1 MVRDENIS
9 ISRACK
15 IISVPR
21 SMFYYRSCK
30 DDSEVIDKL
39 NELVEKSPNRGF
51 GNYFGRIRNEGLI
64 WNHKRVK
71 RVYNLLGLNLR
82 RKRKKRLPARV
93 KEPLEQP
100 GRVNHT
106 WSMDF
111 MSDSLVTGRKLR
123 LLNVMD
129 DYNREI
135 LAIEVDTSIPGERVV
150 RVLEELIDWRGTP
163 DEIRVDNGPEFLSY
177 RFVNFCNENEIRIK
191 YIQPGKP
198 VQNAYIERLNRTLR
212 EDVLDAYLF
221 ENLQQVRIIVEKW
234 MEDYNNE
241 YPHQSLSGLSP
252 RDFVVNS
259 GKLSEFTTIHNGN
272 NNSNFLM
279 N

>member
-1 MVRDENIS
+1 MVIN
-9 ISRACK
+9 
-15 IISVPR
+15 
-21 SMFYYRSCK
+21 
-30 DDSEVIDKL
+30 KL
-39 NELVEKSPNRGF
+39 TELVEKSPNRGF
-51 GNYFGRIRNEGLI
+51 SNYFGRIRNEGLV

-71 RVYNLLGLNLR
+71 RVYNLMGLNLR
-82 RKRKKRLPARV
+82 RKRKRRLPARI

-100 GRVNHT
+100 AGLNQT

-111 MSDSLVTGRKLR
+111 MSDALMSGRKVR

-135 LAIEVDTSIPGERVV
+135 LAVEVDTSLPGERVV
-150 RVLEELIDWRGTP
+150 RVLEDLIDWRGKP
-163 DEIRVDNGPEFLSY
+163 EEIRVDNGPEFISY
-177 RFVNFCNENEIRIK
+177 SFASFCKENGIRIK

-234 MEDYNNE
+234 MKDYNNE
-241 YPHQSLSGLSP
+241 YPHKALSGLSP
-252 RDFVVNS
+252 RDYVVNS
-259 GKLSEFTTIHNGN
+259 GKLSEFTTIN
-272 NNSNFLM
+272 NENNIIL
-279 N
+279 NEIN